1 MYSKLADYK
10 SGDILLVSGYVYWE
24 CNYVYQSS
32 NYQYQ
37 SYYKVYMVE
46 VTDVYKNL
54 YGK

>member
-1 MYSKLADYK
+1 MGQYVK
-10 SGDILLVSGYVYWE
+10 GDVLLVSGYVYWE